1 MFKLNFLPILFS
13 LNLPSSATDGGDIL
27 GNLKTVTNG
36 VFSFL
41 FGTILVGIV
50 LKGAFI
56 VLVLFILF
64 KLFTSFSRK
73 KRDREFR
80 KQMQQTVMMQSASR
94 PQSSG
99 QLHNF

>member
-1 MFKLNFLPILFS
+1 MNFLPILFS

-56 VLVLFILF
+56 ILVLFILF
-64 KLFTSFSRK
+64 KLFTSFSRR
-73 KRDREFR
+73 KRDRKFKEE
-80 KQMQQTVMMQSASR
+80 MQQTIMMSAASNS
-94 PQSSG
+94 QSSG
-99 QLHNF
+99 QLNNFR